1 MTSQATYWLVQ
12 SCLIRSFIIENFKAS
27 LQREFTFFLI
37 NIVLFDAFQHNFHN
51 IIASSHRRKYSKI
64 ELRNEMSKIHFQ
76 TFFPQTSPFHV
87 PLMQFYE
94 KKTSNLSLLKTFWGA
109 TTTFSEMQYKCTVW
123 KFECIIFIY
132 ITCSFQKQIFFIR
145 IRHNIKFVL

>member
-37 NIVLFDAFQHNFHN
+37 NTVLFDAFQHNFHN

-94 KKTSNLSLLKTFWGA
+94 KKLRIWVYWKRFGVLLQPSLKCSINVLYENSNA
-109 TTTFSEMQYKCTVW
+109 
-123 KFECIIFIY
+123 
-132 ITCSFQKQIFFIR
+132 
-145 IRHNIKFVL
+145 